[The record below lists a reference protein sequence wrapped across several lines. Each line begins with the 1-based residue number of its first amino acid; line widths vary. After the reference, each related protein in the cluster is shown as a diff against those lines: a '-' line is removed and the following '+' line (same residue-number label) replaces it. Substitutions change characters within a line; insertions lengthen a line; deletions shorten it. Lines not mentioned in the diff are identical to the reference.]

1 MNRPVSAPGLSR
13 VDLLDPL
20 EVSRLGGLEL
30 VSQGIVEGFLAGLHR
45 SPRRGFSVEFAEHRM
60 YQPGDELRYVDWK
73 ILGRNDRLYV
83 KQFEEETNLRAMIVT
98 DISRSMA
105 WSGAPETT
113 LTKLDYT
120 RRLVAALSLLLLRQR
135 DATGLIT
142 FDDEVRS
149 VTPARARLSHWRTIL
164 GVLETLK
171 PGEGTAAE
179 PALRRVMGRLRRRG
193 LVVFISDL
201 LLDRSTALHALQF
214 LRHRGHQVMV
224 FHIMDPAEVN
234 LDGPAEARFEDP
246 ETRATIT
253 LRPKDWAEV
262 YRETVAGVVG
272 EWYKACRSRGIHYHR
287 VTTDTPFGIALR
299 RALAQPAGIT

>member
-1 MNRPVSAPGLSR
+1 MNRPANSLGSAR
-13 VDLLDPL
+13 IDLLDPF

-30 VSQGIVEGFLAGLHR
+30 VSEGVVEGFLTGLHR

-98 DISRSMA
+98 DISKSMA
-105 WSGAPETT
+105 WSGAPDTV
-113 LTKLDYT
+113 LTKLEYT
-120 RRLVAALSLLLLRQR
+120 QRLVAALSLVLLRQR

-164 GVLETLK
+164 GVLSSLR
-171 PGEGTAAE
+171 PGKGTAAE
-179 PALRRVMGRLRRRG
+179 PALRRVVDRLRRRG

-201 LLDRSTALHALQF
+201 LLDRTTALHALQF
-214 LRHRGHQVMV
+214 LRHRGHQVLV

-246 ETRATIT
+246 ETKATIT

-272 EWYKACRSRGIHYHR
+272 EWYKACRRRGIGYHR
-287 VTTDTPFGIALR
+287 ITTNTPFGIALR
-299 RALAQPAGIT
+299 RALVEPAGIA